1 MSKMLQNYQF
11 LAKEGGL
18 YPGES
23 LKEYVEGPTSL
34 RSALG
39 ISEAASDPADG
50 RGVYFNTAV
59 NKYLLSS

>member
-1 MSKMLQNYQF
+1 MSKMLQAYQF
-11 LAKEGGL
+11 LVDENGL

-34 RSALG
+34 RAALG
-39 ISEAASDPADG
+39 ITEAAADPADG
-50 RGVYFNTAV
+50 RGVYFNTVA